1 VSGDKADD
9 EEPAGELPTP
19 EGLVA
24 QRLDED
30 LVLLSFPL
38 PEAEVPDALSLAEQ
52 EVAQMVFD
60 GASNQEIARARGVSV
75 KTVGNQ
81 LESIYRKLGV
91 SSRVELALRLR
102 GRSARAGE

>member
-1 VSGDKADD
+1 VSPKRK
-9 EEPAGELPTP
+9 EREPVVPPP

-24 QRLDED
+24 ERLDED
-30 LVLLSFPL
+30 LVLLAFAL
-38 PEAEVPDALSLAEQ
+38 PEAVVPDALSLAEQ
-52 EVAQMVFD
+52 EVALMVFE
-60 GASNQEIARARGVSV
+60 GASNQEIALARGVSA